1 MYENEK
7 QVIKMTETERH
18 IYPTKIGLL
27 CIENTPRQITA
38 LYATEQA
45 DAKILTETEPSV
57 LAAQAAEELFE
68 YLDGKR
74 KVFDLPLRI
83 SGTSFAQSVYRAL
96 LTIPYGE
103 TRSYGQIAEAIGKPK
118 AARAVGGANHK
129 NPLMI
134 FVPCHRVI
142 GANGA
147 LTGFGAGLPMK
158 EHLLAL
164 EKES

>member
-7 QVIKMTETERH
+7 QVIKM
-18 IYPTKIGLL
+18 
-27 CIENTPRQITA
+27 
-38 LYATEQA
+38 
-45 DAKILTETEPSV
+45 TETEPSV